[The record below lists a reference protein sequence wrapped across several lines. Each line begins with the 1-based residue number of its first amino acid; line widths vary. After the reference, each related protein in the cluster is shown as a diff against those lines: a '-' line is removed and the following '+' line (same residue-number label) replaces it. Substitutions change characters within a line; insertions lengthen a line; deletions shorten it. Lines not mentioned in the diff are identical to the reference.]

1 MKMSKCE
8 NDKIVN
14 DKMVSSNSQIFKSSN
29 SQIFNSKVVF
39 DIFAEICKVPR
50 PSKHE
55 ERISQWLQDFAA
67 SHGIECITDEAMN
80 VIMRVPATPGY
91 EDHEGI
97 ILQAHMD
104 MVCEKNGDVVHDFM
118 TDPIE
123 TYVDGE
129 WLKAKGTTLGADNGI
144 GISMALAAITDPE
157 LQHPA
162 IECLFTVDEETGLT
176 GAMKLQDGMLR
187 HKRLIN
193 LDSEDDGQIFIG
205 CAGGIDT
212 LAKMHY
218 EPVSISQIFKSSN
231 SQIFKSSNS
240 QIAIRLSVGGLLGGH
255 SGDDIN
261 KGRANANQ
269 LIVWFLARIMPQT
282 DLQLASINGGNLR
295 NAIAREAEA
304 VIAIPLNYKEQIRIE
319 WNHFVAQMEGVF
331 GEVEKDMRMELETC
345 DMPDSFIPADKACR
359 LIMALCECPHGM
371 IAMSRDIPGLVET
384 STNLASIKMRQESL
398 IQSVSKSGLSTALP
412 GSVSKSGLSGEAG
425 LTGKS
430 GLSAEGGLSAERSV
444 FCQPEGRSYIEVNTS
459 QRSSKESSKHHLKW
473 VVEQALAMACDEVT
487 HGDGYPGWTPN
498 PHSQLLETV
507 KKAYTDLYH
516 SEPKVLAIHA
526 GLECGLFLEKYPYL
540 DMVSIGP
547 QMYGVHSPQERLS
560 IPSTERCYAWLCQ
573 VLKTL

>member
-1 MKMSKCE
+1 MEPKA
-8 NDKIVN
+8 
-14 DKMVSSNSQIFKSSN
+14 
-29 SQIFNSKVVF
+29 VF
-39 DIFAEICKVPR
+39 DIFAQINQVPR

-55 ERISQWLQDFAA
+55 ERISKWLQDFAA
-67 SHGIECITDEAMN
+67 AHHIECVADEAMN

-91 EDHEGI
+91 ENHEGV

-104 MVCEKNGDVVHDFM
+104 MVCEKNGDVQHDFM
-118 TDPIE
+118 NDPIQ

-144 GISMALAAITDPE
+144 GISMALAAITDPN

-176 GAMKLQDGMLR
+176 GAMKLQDGMLQS
-187 HKRLIN
+187 KRLIN

-218 EPVSISQIFKSSN
+218 KGERLEVAGDKL
-231 SQIFKSSNS
+231 
-240 QIAIRLSVGGLLGGH
+240 AIRLSVSGLMGGH

-269 LIVWFLARIMPQT
+269 FIVWFLARIWPQT
-282 DLQLASINGGNLR
+282 EIQLASINGGNLR

-304 VIAIPLNYKEQIRIE
+304 VIAIPMAFKEQIRIE

-331 GEVEKDMRMELETC
+331 GEVEKDMRLELATC
-345 DMPDSFIPADKACR
+345 DMPGIFLPADKAYR

-371 IAMSRDIPGLVET
+371 IAMSQEMPGLVET
-384 STNLASIKMRQESL
+384 STNLASIKM
-398 IQSVSKSGLSTALP
+398 KSEKGADS
-412 GSVSKSGLSGEAG
+412 SD
-425 LTGKS
+425 
-430 GLSAEGGLSAERSV
+430 
-444 FCQPEGRSYIEVNTS
+444 FIEINTS
-459 QRSSKESSKHHLKW
+459 QRSSKEPAKHHLKW
-473 VVEQALAMACDEVT
+473 AVEQALSLACDEVT
-487 HGDGYPGWTPN
+487 HGDGYPGWAPN
-498 PHSQLLETV
+498 PNSPLLEVV
-507 KKAYTDLYH
+507 KKAYVDLFK
-516 SEPKVLAIHA
+516 SEPQVLAIHA

-560 IPSTERCYAWLCQ
+560 IPSTERCYRWLCQ
-573 VLKTL
+573 TLQAL

>member
-1 MKMSKCE
+1 MNNK
-8 NDKIVN
+8 
-14 DKMVSSNSQIFKSSN
+14 
-29 SQIFNSKVVF
+29 VF

-55 ERISQWLQDFAA
+55 ERISKWLQDFAA
-67 SHGIECITDEAMN
+67 AHGIECVVDEAMN

-91 EDHEGI
+91 ENHEGV

-104 MVCEKNGDVVHDFM
+104 MVCEKNGDVQHDFM

-176 GAMKLQDGMLR
+176 GAEKLKDGMLQS
-187 HKRLIN
+187 KRLIN

-218 EPVSISQIFKSSN
+218 KGERLEVKGERL
-231 SQIFKSSNS
+231 
-240 QIAIRLSVGGLLGGH
+240 AIRLSVSGLLGGH

-269 LIVWFLARIMPQT
+269 LIVWFLARIWPQT
-282 DLQLASINGGNLR
+282 EVQLASINGGNLR

-304 VIAIPLNYKEQIRIE
+304 VIAIPMAFKEDIRIA

-331 GEVEKDMRMELETC
+331 GEVEKDMRLELETC
-345 DMPDSFIPADKACR
+345 EMPETFIPAEKAYR

-371 IAMSRDIPGLVET
+371 IAMSKEMPGLVET
-384 STNLASIKMRQESL
+384 STNLASIKMRD
-398 IQSVSKSGLSTALP
+398 G
-412 GSVSKSGLSGEAG
+412 
-425 LTGKS
+425 
-430 GLSAEGGLSAERSV
+430 
-444 FCQPEGRSYIEVNTS
+444 YIEVNTS
-459 QRSSKESSKHHLKW
+459 QRSSKEPAKHHLKW
-473 VVEQALAMACDEVT
+473 AVEQALSLACDEVT
-487 HGDGYPGWTPN
+487 HGDGYPGWAPN
-498 PHSQLLETV
+498 PNSPLLEVV
-507 KKAYTDLYH
+507 KKAYENLFKA
-516 SEPKVLAIHA
+516 EPKVLAIHA

-540 DMVSIGP
+540 DMISIGP
-547 QMYGVHSPQERLS
+547 QMVGVHSPQERLS
-560 IPSTERCYAWLCQ
+560 IPSTDKCYQWLCQ
-573 VLKTL
+573 TLKSL

>member
-1 MKMSKCE
+1 MKNK
-8 NDKIVN
+8 
-14 DKMVSSNSQIFKSSN
+14 
-29 SQIFNSKVVF
+29 VF

-55 ERISQWLQDFAA
+55 EQISQWLQSFAA
-67 SHGIECITDEAMN
+67 THGIECIADEAMN

-123 TYVDGE
+123 TYIDGE

-176 GAMKLQDGMLR
+176 GAMKLKDGMLK

-218 EPVSISQIFKSSN
+218 ELCDKSQITNDK
-231 SQIFKSSNS
+231 S
-240 QIAIRLSVGGLLGGH
+240 QIAIRLSVSGLLGGH

-269 LIVWFLARIMPQT
+269 LLVWFLARIWPQT
-282 DLQLASINGGNLR
+282 EIQLASISGGNLR

-304 VIAIPLNYKEQIRIE
+304 VLIIPMDYKEQIRIE
-319 WNHFVAQMEGVF
+319 WNNYVAQMENIF
-331 GEVEKDMRMELETC
+331 GQVEKDMRLDLETC
-345 DMPDSFIPADKACR
+345 DMPDTFIPADKAYR
-359 LIMALCECPHGM
+359 FVMALCECPHGM
-371 IAMSRDIPGLVET
+371 IAMSKDMPGLVET
-384 STNLASIKMRQESL
+384 STNLASVKM
-398 IQSVSKSGLSTALP
+398 K
-412 GSVSKSGLSGEAG
+412 
-425 LTGKS
+425 
-430 GLSAEGGLSAERSV
+430 EG
-444 FCQPEGRSYIEVNTS
+444 YIEVNTS
-459 QRSSKESSKHHLKW
+459 QRSSIEASKHHLKW
-473 VVEQALAMACDEVT
+473 AVEQALALACDEVT
-487 HGDGYPGWTPN
+487 HGDGYPGWAPN
-498 PHSQLLETV
+498 PNSPLLEVV
-507 KKAYTDLYH
+507 KKAYTDLYK

-573 VLKTL
+573 TLKSL

>member
-1 MKMSKCE
+1 MK
-8 NDKIVN
+8 N
-14 DKMVSSNSQIFKSSN
+14 
-29 SQIFNSKVVF
+29 KVF
-39 DIFAEICKVPR
+39 EIFAEICKVPR
-50 PSKHE
+50 PSKHAE
-55 ERISQWLQDFAA
+55 KISQWLQSFAA
-67 SHGIECITDEAMN
+67 AHGIECIADEAMN
-80 VIMRVPATPGY
+80 VIMRVPATSGY

-123 TYVDGE
+123 TYIDGE

-176 GAMKLQDGMLR
+176 GAMKLKDGMLKY
-187 HKRLIN
+187 KRLIN

-218 EPVSISQIFKSSN
+218 ESINPSLNAIGVQHFINPSL
-231 SQIFKSSNS
+231 
-240 QIAIRLSVGGLLGGH
+240 AIRLSVSGLLGGH

-269 LIVWFLARIMPQT
+269 LLVWFLARIWPQT
-282 DLQLASINGGNLR
+282 EIQLASISGGNLR

-304 VIAIPLNYKEQIRIE
+304 VLVIPMDYKEQIRIE
-319 WNHFVAQMEGVF
+319 WNNYVAQMENIF
-331 GEVEKDMRMELETC
+331 GQVEKDMRLDLETC
-345 DMPDSFIPADKACR
+345 DMPDTCIPSDKAYR
-359 LIMALCECPHGM
+359 LVMALCECPHGM
-371 IAMSRDIPGLVET
+371 IAMSKDMPGLVET
-384 STNLASIKMRQESL
+384 STNLASVKM
-398 IQSVSKSGLSTALP
+398 K
-412 GSVSKSGLSGEAG
+412 
-425 LTGKS
+425 
-430 GLSAEGGLSAERSV
+430 EG
-444 FCQPEGRSYIEVNTS
+444 YIEVNTS
-459 QRSSKESSKHHLKW
+459 QRSSIEASKHHLKW
-473 VVEQALAMACDEVT
+473 AVEQALALACDEVT
-487 HGDGYPGWTPN
+487 HGDGYPGWAPN
-498 PHSQLLETV
+498 PNSPLLEVV
-507 KKAYTDLYH
+507 KKAYTDLYK

-573 VLKTL
+573 TLNSL

>member
-1 MKMSKCE
+1 MEPKA
-8 NDKIVN
+8 
-14 DKMVSSNSQIFKSSN
+14 
-29 SQIFNSKVVF
+29 VF
-39 DIFAEICKVPR
+39 DIFAQINQVPR

-55 ERISQWLQDFAA
+55 ERISRWLQDFAA
-67 SHGIECITDEAMN
+67 EHGIECVTDEAMN

-91 EDHEGI
+91 EDHEGV

-104 MVCEKNGDVVHDFM
+104 MVCEKNGDVEHDFM
-118 TDPIE
+118 SDPIQ

-129 WLKAKGTTLGADNGI
+129 WLKAKGTTLGADDGI
-144 GISMALAAITDPE
+144 GISMALAAITDKTLP
-157 LQHPA
+157 HPA

-193 LDSEDDGQIFIG
+193 IDSEDDGQIFIG

-218 EPVSISQIFKSSN
+218 EPVSAISDQPSA
-231 SQIFKSSNS
+231 
-240 QIAIRLSVGGLLGGH
+240 IAIRLSVSGLMGGH

-269 LIVWFLARIMPQT
+269 ILVWFLARLWPQT
-282 DLQLASINGGNLR
+282 EVQLASIQGGNLR

-304 VIAIPLNYKEQIRIE
+304 VIAIPMAYKEQIRIE

-331 GEVEKDMRMELETC
+331 GEVEKDMRLDLETC
-345 DMPDSFIPADKACR
+345 DMPELFIPAEKAYR
-359 LIMALCECPHGM
+359 LVMALCECPHGM
-371 IAMSRDIPGLVET
+371 IAMSKDMPGLVET
-384 STNLASIKMRQESL
+384 STNLASIKM
-398 IQSVSKSGLSTALP
+398 K
-412 GSVSKSGLSGEAG
+412 
-425 LTGKS
+425 
-430 GLSAEGGLSAERSV
+430 EG
-444 FCQPEGRSYIEVNTS
+444 FIEVNTS
-459 QRSSKESSKHHLKW
+459 QRSSIEASKHHLKW
-473 VVEQALAMACDEVT
+473 AVEQALSMACDEVT
-487 HGDGYPGWTPN
+487 HGDGYPGWAPN
-498 PHSQLLETV
+498 THSALLEVT
-507 KKAYTDLYH
+507 KKAYKDLFH
-516 SEPKVLAIHA
+516 AEPQVLAIHA

-560 IPSTERCYAWLCQ
+560 IPSTERCYRWLCQ

>member
-1 MKMSKCE
+1 MKPK
-8 NDKIVN
+8 
-14 DKMVSSNSQIFKSSN
+14 Q
-29 SQIFNSKVVF
+29 VF

-67 SHGIECITDEAMN
+67 SHGIECVVDEAMN

-91 EDHEGI
+91 EEHEGV

-104 MVCEKNGDVVHDFM
+104 MVCEKNGDVEHDFM
-118 TDPIE
+118 NDPIE
-123 TYVDGE
+123 TFMDGE

-144 GISMALAAITDPE
+144 GIAMALAVITDPE

-176 GAMKLQDGMLR
+176 GAMKLQDGMLKS
-187 HKRLIN
+187 KRLIN

-218 EPVSISQIFKSSN
+218 KGERLEAKGERL
-231 SQIFKSSNS
+231 
-240 QIAIRLSVGGLLGGH
+240 AIRLSVSGLMGGH

-269 LIVWFLARIMPQT
+269 LIVWFLARIWPQT
-282 DLQLASINGGNLR
+282 EIQLASIQGGNLR

-304 VIAIPLNYKEQIRIE
+304 VITIPMAYKEQIRIE
-319 WNHFVAQMEGVF
+319 WNNFVAQMEGVF
-331 GEVEKDMRMELETC
+331 GEIEKDMRLELETT
-345 DMPDSFIPADKACR
+345 DMPELFIPADKAYR

-371 IAMSRDIPGLVET
+371 IAMSKEMPGLVET
-384 STNLASIKMRQESL
+384 STNLASIKM
-398 IQSVSKSGLSTALP
+398 K
-412 GSVSKSGLSGEAG
+412 
-425 LTGKS
+425 
-430 GLSAEGGLSAERSV
+430 EG
-444 FCQPEGRSYIEVNTS
+444 YIEVNTS
-459 QRSSKESSKHHLKW
+459 QRSSIEASKHHLKW
-473 VVEQALAMACDEVT
+473 AVEQALSLACDEVT
-487 HGDGYPGWTPN
+487 HGDGYPGWAPN
-498 PHSQLLETV
+498 PNSPLLEVV
-507 KKAYTDLYH
+507 KKAYTDLFKA
-516 SEPKVLAIHA
+516 EPQVLAIHA

-560 IPSTERCYAWLCQ
+560 IPSTERCYAWLRQ
-573 VLKTL
+573 TLKSL

>member
-1 MKMSKCE
+1 MNQK
-8 NDKIVN
+8 
-14 DKMVSSNSQIFKSSN
+14 
-29 SQIFNSKVVF
+29 VF

-55 ERISQWLQDFAA
+55 EQISRWLQSFAA
-67 SHGIECITDEAMN
+67 AHGIECVADEAMN

-91 EDHEGI
+91 EDHEGV

-104 MVCEKNGDVVHDFM
+104 MVCEKNGDVAHDFM

-123 TYVDGE
+123 TYIDGE
-129 WLKAKGTTLGADNGI
+129 WLKAKGTTLGGDDGI

-157 LQHPA
+157 LPHPA

-218 EPVSISQIFKSSN
+218 DPVSVSEAVCQRSG
-231 SQIFKSSNS
+231 
-240 QIAIRLSVGGLLGGH
+240 LCSVSPQGGLLAVKLRVSGLLGGH

-269 LIVWFLARIMPQT
+269 ILVWFLARIMPQT
-282 DLQLASINGGNLR
+282 EVQLASINGGNLR

-304 VIAIPLNYKEQIRIE
+304 VIAIPMAFKEQIRIE
-319 WNHFVAQMEGVF
+319 WNHFVAQMEQVF
-331 GEVEKDMRMELETC
+331 GAVETDMRLDLETT
-345 DMPDSFIPADKACR
+345 DMPETFIPSDKAYR
-359 LIMALCECPHGM
+359 LVMALCECPHGM
-371 IAMSRDIPGLVET
+371 IAMSHDIPGLVET
-384 STNLASIKMRQESL
+384 STNLASIKMKSVSPEGGLSV
-398 IQSVSKSGLSTALP
+398 IQSVSD
-412 GSVSKSGLSGEAG
+412 
-425 LTGKS
+425 S
-430 GLSAEGGLSAERSV
+430 GLSAQRSV
-444 FCQPEGRSYIEVNTS
+444 SEAVCQSEGRSYIEINTS
-459 QRSSKESSKHHLKW
+459 QRSSKESAKHHLKW
-473 VVEQALAMACDEVT
+473 VVEQALSMACDEVT

-498 PHSQLLETV
+498 PSSPLLDIT
-507 KKAYTDLYH
+507 KKAYIDLFK

-560 IPSTERCYAWLCQ
+560 IPSTDRCYAWLCQ
-573 VLKTL
+573 ILKSL

>member
-1 MKMSKCE
+1 MNQK
-8 NDKIVN
+8 
-14 DKMVSSNSQIFKSSN
+14 
-29 SQIFNSKVVF
+29 VF
-39 DIFAEICKVPR
+39 DIFAQICKVPR

-55 ERISQWLQDFAA
+55 EQISRWLQSFAA
-67 SHGIECITDEAMN
+67 SHGIECVADEAMN

-91 EDHEGI
+91 EDHEGV

-104 MVCEKNGDVVHDFM
+104 MVCEKNGDVTHDFM

-123 TYVDGE
+123 TYIDGE
-129 WLKAKGTTLGADNGI
+129 WLKAKGTTLGGDDGI

-157 LQHPA
+157 LPHPA

-176 GAMKLQDGMLR
+176 GAMKLQNGMLR

-218 EPVSISQIFKSSN
+218 DPVSVSEAVCQRSGLCSV
-231 SQIFKSSNS
+231 SPQGGL
-240 QIAIRLSVGGLLGGH
+240 AIRLSVSGLLGGH

-269 LIVWFLARIMPQT
+269 ILVWFLARIMPQT
-282 DLQLASINGGNLR
+282 EVQLVSINGGNLR

-304 VIAIPLNYKEQIRIE
+304 VIAIPMAFKEQIRIE
-319 WNHFVAQMEGVF
+319 WNHFVAQMEQVF
-331 GEVEKDMRMELETC
+331 GAVETDMRLDLETT
-345 DMPDSFIPADKACR
+345 DMPETFIPSDKAYR
-359 LIMALCECPHGM
+359 LVMALCECPHGM
-371 IAMSRDIPGLVET
+371 IAMSHDIPGLVET
-384 STNLASIKMRQESL
+384 STNLASIKMYEDTSLPCGESRRGVVE
-398 IQSVSKSGLSTALP
+398 I
-412 GSVSKSGLSGEAG
+412 
-425 LTGKS
+425 
-430 GLSAEGGLSAERSV
+430 
-444 FCQPEGRSYIEVNTS
+444 NTS

-473 VVEQALAMACDEVT
+473 VVEQALSMACDEVT

-498 PHSQLLETV
+498 PSSPLLDIT
-507 KKAYTDLYH
+507 KKAYIDLFQ

-560 IPSTERCYAWLCQ
+560 IPSTDRCYAWLCQ
-573 VLKTL
+573 ILKSL

>member
-1 MKMSKCE
+1 MEPK
-8 NDKIVN
+8 
-14 DKMVSSNSQIFKSSN
+14 Q
-29 SQIFNSKVVF
+29 VF

-55 ERISQWLQDFAA
+55 ERISQWLQQFAA
-67 SHGIECITDEAMN
+67 EHGIECVADEAMN

-91 EDHEGI
+91 EDHEGV

-104 MVCEKNGDVVHDFM
+104 MVCEKNGDVNHDFM
-118 TDPIE
+118 ADPIE
-123 TYVDGE
+123 TFVDGE

-144 GISMALAAITDPE
+144 GIAMALAAITDKE
-157 LQHPA
+157 LAHPA

-176 GAMKLQDGMLR
+176 GAEKLKDGMLR
-187 HKRLIN
+187 SKRLIN

-218 EPVSISQIFKSSN
+218 KKSPITNHQSL
-231 SQIFKSSNS
+231 
-240 QIAIRLSVGGLLGGH
+240 IAIRLSVSGLTGGH

-269 LIVWFLARIMPQT
+269 ILVWFLARIWPQT
-282 DLQLASINGGNLR
+282 EVQLASINGGNLR

-304 VIAIPLNYKEQIRIE
+304 VITVPMAFKEDIRIE

-331 GEVEKDMRMELETC
+331 GEVEKGMRLELETC
-345 DMPDSFIPADKACR
+345 DMPDSCIPANKAYR

-371 IAMSRDIPGLVET
+371 IAMSKDMPGLVET
-384 STNLASIKMRQESL
+384 STNLASIKM
-398 IQSVSKSGLSTALP
+398 K
-412 GSVSKSGLSGEAG
+412 
-425 LTGKS
+425 
-430 GLSAEGGLSAERSV
+430 EG
-444 FCQPEGRSYIEVNTS
+444 YIEVNTS
-459 QRSSKESSKHHLKW
+459 QRSSIEASKHHLKW
-473 VVEQALAMACDEVT
+473 AVEQALSLACDEVT
-487 HGDGYPGWTPN
+487 HGDGYPGWAPN
-498 PHSQLLETV
+498 PKSELLEVV
-507 KKAYTDLYH
+507 KKAYVDLYK
-516 SEPKVLAIHA
+516 SDPKVLAIHA

-560 IPSTERCYAWLCQ
+560 IPSTERCYKWLCQ
-573 VLKTL
+573 TLRAL

>member
-1 MKMSKCE
+1 MKTTKCE
-8 NDKIVN
+8 NVFEIF
-14 DKMVSSNSQIFKSSN
+14 SQI
-29 SQIFNSKVVF
+29 
-39 DIFAEICKVPR
+39 CRVPR

-55 ERISQWLQDFAA
+55 EQISKWLQDFAA
-67 SHGIECITDEAMN
+67 SHGIECVADEAMN

-129 WLKAKGTTLGADNGI
+129 WLKAQGTTLGADNGI

-176 GAMKLQDGMLR
+176 GAMKLKDGMLR
-187 HKRLIN
+187 SKRLIN

-218 EPVSISQIFKSSN
+218 EPVERQKTASLKDKSLL
-231 SQIFKSSNS
+231 
-240 QIAIRLSVGGLLGGH
+240 AIRLSVNGLLGGH

-269 LIVWFLARIMPQT
+269 LLVWFLARILPQT
-282 DLQLASINGGNLR
+282 ELQLASINGGNLR

-304 VIAIPLNYKEQIRIE
+304 VIAIPMAYKEQIRIE
-319 WNHFVAQMEGVF
+319 WNKYTAQMEEVF
-331 GEVEKDMRMELETC
+331 GETEKDMRLELETT
-345 DMPDSFIPADKACR
+345 DMPETFIPADKAYR
-359 LIMALCECPHGM
+359 LVMALCECPHGM
-371 IAMSRDIPGLVET
+371 IAMSKEMPGLVET
-384 STNLASIKMRQESL
+384 STNLASIKMRNEPL
-398 IQSVSKSGLSTALP
+398 IQSVSP
-412 GSVSKSGLSGEAG
+412 ED
-425 LTGKS
+425 
-430 GLSAEGGLSAERSV
+430 GLSAKRSV
-444 FCQPEGRSYIEVNTS
+444 LCQPAGRSFIEVNTS
-459 QRSSKESSKHHLKW
+459 QRSSIETSKHHLKW
-473 VVEQALAMACDEVT
+473 VVEQALSMACDEVT
-487 HGDGYPGWTPN
+487 HGDGYPGWAPN
-498 PHSQLLETV
+498 PSSPLLEVV
-507 KKAYTDLYH
+507 KKAYSNLYK
-516 SEPKVLAIHA
+516 SEPQVLAIHA

>member
-1 MKMSKCE
+1 MNQK
-8 NDKIVN
+8 
-14 DKMVSSNSQIFKSSN
+14 
-29 SQIFNSKVVF
+29 VF
-39 DIFAEICKVPR
+39 DIFAQICKVPR

-55 ERISQWLQDFAA
+55 EQISRWLQSFAA
-67 SHGIECITDEAMN
+67 AHGIECVADEAMN

-91 EDHEGI
+91 EDHEGA

-104 MVCEKNGDVVHDFM
+104 MVCEKNGDVAHDFT

-123 TYVDGE
+123 TYIDGE
-129 WLKAKGTTLGADNGI
+129 WLKAKGTTLGGDDGI

-157 LQHPA
+157 LPHPA

-176 GAMKLQDGMLR
+176 GAMKLRDGMLR

-218 EPVSISQIFKSSN
+218 EPVSVSEAVCQRSG
-231 SQIFKSSNS
+231 
-240 QIAIRLSVGGLLGGH
+240 LCSVSPQGGLLAVKLRVSGLLGGH

-269 LIVWFLARIMPQT
+269 ILVWFLARIMPQT
-282 DLQLASINGGNLR
+282 EVQLASINGGNLR

-304 VIAIPLNYKEQIRIE
+304 VIAIPMAFKEQIRIE
-319 WNHFVAQMEGVF
+319 WNHFVAQMEQVF
-331 GEVEKDMRMELETC
+331 GTVETDMRLDLETT
-345 DMPDSFIPADKACR
+345 DMPETFIPSDKAYR
-359 LIMALCECPHGM
+359 LVMALCECPHGM
-371 IAMSRDIPGLVET
+371 IAMSHDIPGLVET
-384 STNLASIKMRQESL
+384 STNLASIKMKSVSPEGGLSV
-398 IQSVSKSGLSTALP
+398 IQSVSD
-412 GSVSKSGLSGEAG
+412 
-425 LTGKS
+425 S
-430 GLSAEGGLSAERSV
+430 GLSAKRSV
-444 FCQPEGRSYIEVNTS
+444 SEAVCQSEGRSYIEINTS

-473 VVEQALAMACDEVT
+473 VVEQALSMACDEVT

-498 PHSQLLETV
+498 PSSPLLDIT
-507 KKAYTDLYH
+507 KKAYIDLFK

-560 IPSTERCYAWLCQ
+560 IPSTDRCYAWLCQ
-573 VLKTL
+573 ILKSL

>member
-1 MKMSKCE
+1 MEPK
-8 NDKIVN
+8 
-14 DKMVSSNSQIFKSSN
+14 Q
-29 SQIFNSKVVF
+29 VF
-39 DIFAEICKVPR
+39 DIFAQICKVPR

-55 ERISQWLQDFAA
+55 EQISKWLCDFAA
-67 SHGIECITDEAMN
+67 AHAIECITDEAMN

-91 EDHEGI
+91 EEHEGV

-104 MVCEKNGDVVHDFM
+104 MVAEKNGDVQHDFLA
-118 TDPIE
+118 DPIE
-123 TYVDGE
+123 TFVDGE

-144 GISMALAAITDPE
+144 GIAMALAAITNPN

-187 HKRLIN
+187 SKRLIN

-218 EPVSISQIFKSSN
+218 EKCQITNDK
-231 SQIFKSSNS
+231 S
-240 QIAIRLSVGGLLGGH
+240 QIAIRLSVTGLLGGH

-269 LIVWFLARIMPQT
+269 LIVWFLARIWPQT
-282 DLQLASINGGNLR
+282 ELHLSAIHGGNLR

-304 VIAIPLNYKEQIRIE
+304 VLAIPMAYKEQIRIE

-331 GEVEKDMRMELETC
+331 GEIEKDMRLELETT
-345 DMPDSFIPADKACR
+345 DMPDTFIPDDKAYR

-371 IAMSRDIPGLVET
+371 IAMSKEMPGLVET
-384 STNLASIKMRQESL
+384 STNLASIKMC
-398 IQSVSKSGLSTALP
+398 
-412 GSVSKSGLSGEAG
+412 
-425 LTGKS
+425 
-430 GLSAEGGLSAERSV
+430 EG
-444 FCQPEGRSYIEVNTS
+444 YIEVNTS
-459 QRSSKESSKHHLKW
+459 QRSSKEPSKHHLKW
-473 VVEQALAMACDEVT
+473 AVEQALSLACDEVT
-487 HGDGYPGWTPN
+487 HGDGYPGWAPN
-498 PHSQLLETV
+498 PNSPLLEVV
-507 KKAYTDLYH
+507 KKAYTDLFH
-516 SEPKVLAIHA
+516 ADPQVLAIHA

-560 IPSTERCYAWLCQ
+560 IPSTERCYKWLCQ
-573 VLKTL
+573 TLRAL

>member
-1 MKMSKCE
+1 MNQK
-8 NDKIVN
+8 
-14 DKMVSSNSQIFKSSN
+14 
-29 SQIFNSKVVF
+29 VF

-55 ERISQWLQDFAA
+55 EQISKWLQSFAA
-67 SHGIECITDEAMN
+67 SHGIECVADEAMN

-91 EDHEGI
+91 EDHEGV

-104 MVCEKNGDVVHDFM
+104 MVCEKNGDVAHDFM

-123 TYVDGE
+123 TYIDGE
-129 WLKAKGTTLGADNGI
+129 WLKAKGTTLGGDDGI

-157 LQHPA
+157 LPHPA

-218 EPVSISQIFKSSN
+218 DPVSVSPQGGLLAVKLRVS
-231 SQIFKSSNS
+231 
-240 QIAIRLSVGGLLGGH
+240 GLLGGH

-269 LIVWFLARIMPQT
+269 LIVWFLARIWPQVE
-282 DLQLASINGGNLR
+282 LQLASINGGNLR
-295 NAIAREAEA
+295 NAISREAEA
-304 VIAIPLNYKEQIRIE
+304 VLVIPMAYKEQIRVE
-319 WNHFVAQMEGVF
+319 WNNYVAQMEGVF
-331 GEVEKDMRMELETC
+331 GAVEKEMRLDLETC
-345 DMPDSFIPADKACR
+345 DVPETVIPADKAYR

-371 IAMSRDIPGLVET
+371 IAMSHEMPGLVET
-384 STNLASIKMRQESL
+384 STNLASIKMKQESSSL
-398 IQSVSKSGLSTALP
+398 PFREGSGL
-412 GSVSKSGLSGEAG
+412 GSY
-425 LTGKS
+425 
-430 GLSAEGGLSAERSV
+430 
-444 FCQPEGRSYIEVNTS
+444 FIEVNTS
-459 QRSSKESSKHHLKW
+459 QRSSIEASKHHLKW
-473 VVEQALAMACDEVT
+473 AVEQALSLACDEVT
-487 HGDGYPGWTPN
+487 HGDGYPGWAPN
-498 PHSQLLETV
+498 PNSPLLEVV
-507 KKAYTDLYH
+507 KKAYVDLFKTQ
-516 SEPKVLAIHA
+516 PQVLAIHA

-540 DMVSIGP
+540 DMVSVGP

-560 IPSTERCYAWLCQ
+560 IPSTERCYQWLCQ
-573 VLKTL
+573 TLKSL

>member
-1 MKMSKCE
+1 M
-8 NDKIVN
+8 NN
-14 DKMVSSNSQIFKSSN
+14 R
-29 SQIFNSKVVF
+29 VF

-55 ERISQWLQDFAA
+55 ERISQWLQDLAA
-67 SHGIECITDEAMN
+67 THDIECVADEAMN

-91 EDHEGI
+91 EDREGV

-104 MVCEKNGDVVHDFM
+104 MVCEKNGDVQHDFM

-123 TYVDGE
+123 TSIDGE

-144 GISMALAAITDPE
+144 GISMALAAITDKD
-157 LQHPA
+157 LAHPA

-176 GAMKLQDGMLR
+176 GAMKLQDGMLKG
-187 HKRLIN
+187 KRLIN

-218 EPVSISQIFKSSN
+218 EPEPIAN
-231 SQIFKSSNS
+231 SQKL
-240 QIAIRLSVGGLLGGH
+240 IAIQLSVSGLMGGH

-269 LIVWFLARIMPQT
+269 LIVWFLARIWPQT
-282 DLQLASINGGNLR
+282 EVQLSSINGGNLR
-295 NAIAREAEA
+295 NAIAREANA
-304 VIAIPLNYKEQIRIE
+304 VIAIPMNYKEQVRIE

-331 GEVEKDMRMELETC
+331 GEVEKDMRLDLETC
-345 DMPDSFIPADKACR
+345 DMPETFIPADKAYR

-371 IAMSRDIPGLVET
+371 IAMSKDMPGLVET
-384 STNLASIKMRQESL
+384 STNLASIKM
-398 IQSVSKSGLSTALP
+398 K
-412 GSVSKSGLSGEAG
+412 
-425 LTGKS
+425 
-430 GLSAEGGLSAERSV
+430 EG
-444 FCQPEGRSYIEVNTS
+444 YIEVNTS
-459 QRSSKESSKHHLKW
+459 QRSSIEASKHHLKW
-473 VVEQALAMACDEVT
+473 AVEQALSLACDEVT
-487 HGDGYPGWTPN
+487 HGDGYPGWAPN
-498 PHSQLLETV
+498 PKSELLEAV
-507 KKAYTDLYH
+507 KKAYVDLYK
-516 SEPKVLAIHA
+516 SEPQVLAIHA

-573 VLKTL
+573 TLRSL